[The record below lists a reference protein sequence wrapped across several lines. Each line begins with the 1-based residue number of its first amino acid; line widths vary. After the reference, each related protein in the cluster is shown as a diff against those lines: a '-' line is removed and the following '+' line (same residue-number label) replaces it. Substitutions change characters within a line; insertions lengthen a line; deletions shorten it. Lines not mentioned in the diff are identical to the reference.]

1 MWNGLFFKIKF
12 IFMLTR
18 GTFSFCWFWRYR
30 EDGSR
35 WCNVLICDFIC
46 DICDRTW
53 ATGVNINCIWTA
65 TTSFLWWSSL
75 LLRVIYI
82 FIHIHIS
89 FILCCDTLS
98 RILNAGLLRII
109 HSNCCI
115 AGFTSVIDLSAWIT
129 EQKRQKRKGRW
140 RKEREEE
147 EEEEDK
153 HPAGG

>member
-65 TTSFLWWSSL
+65 TTSSLWWSSL

-89 FILCCDTLS
+89 FILCCDLQNFKCRTFTYHS
-98 RILNAGLLRII
+98 FKLLYCWFYF
-109 HSNCCI
+109 SNRSECMNN
-115 AGFTSVIDLSAWIT
+115 WIEKT
-129 EQKRQKRKGRW
+129 ERKGRW
-140 RKEREEE
+140 RKDREE